1 MNENVIDTYIDELP
15 KSLDPST
22 IILRPTG
29 ETLEETLIVY
39 NQILTDL
46 EKSIDLIKNDIKD
59 IKNKLN
65 M

>member
-1 MNENVIDTYIDELP
+1 MNEIVDRYIDTLPVSDNPTVTID
-15 KSLDPST
+15 
-22 IILRPTG
+22 RPTG

-46 EKSIDLIKNDIKD
+46 EKSIDLIKNDIRAIKD
-59 IKNKLN
+59 KLN

>member
-1 MNENVIDTYIDELP
+1 MIDRYIDTLP
-15 KSLDPST
+15 MSDNPSVT
-22 IILRPTG
+22 IYRPTG
-29 ETLEETLIVY
+29 ETVEETIIVY

-46 EKSIDLIKNDIKD
+46 EKSIDLIKNDIKA